1 MNKIIR
7 MKIEK
12 LRRYAMIQ
20 YKHIIYV
27 KQFKSYLKINRFPN
41 KEQNG
46 EKQFLDFWKRVCKK
60 VEPYSYRL
68 FCHYMG
74 ERPDIIPEDIGHTFL
89 EYYLNPEWSRGFY
102 QDKNLYETYL
112 PNVNM
117 PNAIIRRVGG
127 SNLLTKDFVPVNREV
142 REMGGGIF

>member
-1 MNKIIR
+1 
-7 MKIEK
+7 MKKFLKRSIGVI
-12 LRRYAMIQ
+12 RRYAMIQ

-27 KQFKSYLKINRFPN
+27 KQFRSFLRINKLPN
-41 KEQNG
+41 KESDG
-46 EKQFLDFWKRVCKK
+46 EKQYMEYWRRVYKK

-74 ERPDIIPEDIGHTFL
+74 NRPDIIPEDIGHTFL

-112 PNVNM
+112 PGVNM

-127 SNLLTKDFVPVNREV
+127 SNLLTNSFTPVNQIA
-142 REMGGGIF
+142 REMGGG